1 MPCGWEGNCRSS
13 MALAMH
19 QTSVVYPPTGSQLKE
34 WRWAPC
40 LHSSLGMAHF
50 VGTAHIVRGAESIK
64 RYCVCLIRLC
74 VVGLLLWA
82 QSQSRNVTKKYK
94 HLGQKTA
101 YLHAEQNNRLF
112 SLKQLHNLDFRL
124 HTVKTHTLYI
134 ARLLHSSRC
143 GQCHVFSIRRWLNTD
158 LFCLI
163 YLAAVYCI
171 AAADNCVCRLYCT
184 TVWHIHTAAWWWPED
199 PDWAVGC
206 WYWVSSQEIV
216 CCGRCVST
224 FPL

>member
-13 MALAMH
+13 IALAMH

-50 VGTAHIVRGAESIK
+50 VGTAHIVHGAGSIK

-82 QSQSRNVTKKYK
+82 
-94 HLGQKTA
+94 G
-101 YLHAEQNNRLF
+101 
-112 SLKQLHNLDFRL
+112 
-124 HTVKTHTLYI
+124 YI